1 MKRAVT
7 IIAALFVL
15 IIVGRHLRPTSSSD
29 GFNINEFSELPV
41 QVGGRIKPL
50 DTVARNTL
58 LVLAS
63 RQKVVSPS
71 GETLSPIE
79 WLLDLTMRPE
89 KADTYRVFK
98 IEFPDDLGLLL
109 GLISHSLGRLLG
121 STLLSR
127 DGLEPHL
134 GPLGLKLS

>member
-7 IIAALFVL
+7 IIAALAVL
-15 IIVGRHLRPTSSSD
+15 ITVGRHLRPTNTSD

-58 LVLAS
+58 LILAS
-63 RQKVVSPS
+63 RQQVVTPS
-71 GETLSPIE
+71 GEILSPIE
-79 WLLDLTMRPE
+79 WLLDLTMFPE

-98 IEFPDDLGLLL
+98 IEFPDDLGLPD
-109 GLISHSLGRLLG
+109 SPKKG
-121 STLLSR
+121 SAITSNDL
-127 DGLEPHL
+127 PF
-134 GPLGLKLS
+134 